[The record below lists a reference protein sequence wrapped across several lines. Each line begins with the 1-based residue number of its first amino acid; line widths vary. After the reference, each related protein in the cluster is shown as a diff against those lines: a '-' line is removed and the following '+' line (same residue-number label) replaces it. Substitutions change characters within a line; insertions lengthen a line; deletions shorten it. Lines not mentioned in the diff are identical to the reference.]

1 MIESIGAVAGVNDF
15 IGVSKVV
22 DVEKSNIA
30 FEDVLNGLLTKVND
44 AQVKSENSIDAFVRG
59 DANIT
64 MHQVMLDA
72 KEGQMA
78 LEMATTLRNHVVE
91 MYQEMNRLQL

>member
-1 MIESIGAVAGVNDF
+1 MLERVGAVAGVNDF
-15 IGVSKVV
+15 TKVTKV
-22 DVEKSNIA
+22 DDVEKPNVS

>member
-1 MIESIGAVAGVNDF
+1 MLERVGAVAGVNDF
-15 IGVSKVV
+15 TKVTKVADIEKPNVS
-22 DVEKSNIA
+22 